1 VSAGDCEAVME
12 SKINYTIVG
21 LFVVILTAAML
32 VFVYWLT
39 KQSGQQDYDHYYV
52 HLSESVAGLNTDAAV
67 KYRGVDVGS
76 VVRIRL
82 NPDNPEEVQ
91 LLLSITRDT
100 AVKTDTTASIN
111 FYGITGLAYI
121 ELQGLDKNAPL
132 LRSTQDSIPVIPSR
146 LSTFKRID
154 QSLSQLAEKSA
165 RTLDNFNLLLGDE
178 NLKNFEDLLIESKEL
193 AKDLRGQLSGIQKL
207 VDNGVVMESQVTEAA
222 QQVSAASVSVK
233 HIADSLEKNTAG
245 LSQEMSRGMR
255 ESFSSLNQL
264 LSDLDILT
272 GNLQATIQ
280 NIKTSPADLLFKQT
294 QSRPGPGEEGY
305 HEQ

>member
-1 VSAGDCEAVME
+1 MSAGDCEVVME

>member
-1 VSAGDCEAVME
+1 ME

-67 KYRGVDVGS
+67 KYRGVDVGT

-132 LRSTQDSIPVIPSR
+132 LRSTQDSIPVISSR
-146 LSTFKRID
+146 PSTFKRID

-207 VDNGVVMESQVTEAA
+207 VDNGVVMESQVAEAA

>member
-1 VSAGDCEAVME
+1 ME

-21 LFVVILTAAML
+21 FFVVILTTAML

-39 KQSGQQDYDHYYV
+39 KQSGQQDYDDYYV

-67 KYRGVDVGS
+67 KYRGVDVGT

-91 LLLSITRDT
+91 LLLNITRDT

-146 LSTFKRID
+146 PSTFKRID
-154 QSLSQLAEKSA
+154 QSLSQLAAKSA

-178 NLKNFEDLLIESKEL
+178 NLKNFGDLLIETKEL
-193 AKDLRGQLSGIQKL
+193 AKDLRDQLSGIQNL
-207 VDNGVVMESQVTEAA
+207 VDNGVVMESQITEAA

-233 HIADSLEKNTAG
+233 HLADSLEKNTAG

-264 LSDLDILT
+264 LSDLDMLT

-280 NIKTSPADLLFKQT
+280 NIKTSPADLFFKQT
-294 QSRPGPGEEGY
+294 QARPGPGEEGY
-305 HEQ
+305 HEK

>member
-1 VSAGDCEAVME
+1 MSEGDCEAVME

-21 LFVVILTAAML
+21 LFVVILTAALL

-39 KQSGQQDYDHYYV
+39 KQSGQQDYDHYHV

-82 NPDNPEEVQ
+82 NPDNSEEVQ

-132 LRSTQDSIPVIPSR
+132 LSRAQDTIPVIPSR
-146 LSTFKRID
+146 PSTFKRID

-165 RTLDNFNLLLGDE
+165 HTLDNINLLLGDE
-178 NLKNFEDLLIESKEL
+178 NLKNFEGLLFETKEL
-193 AKDLRGQLSGIQKL
+193 TKDLRGQLGGIQKL
-207 VDNGVVMESQVTEAA
+207 VENGVVMESQVTEAA
-222 QQVSAASVSVK
+222 IQVSAASVSVK
-233 HIADSLEKNTAG
+233 QIADSLEKNTAG

-255 ESFSSLNQL
+255 ESFSALNQL

-294 QSRPGPGEEGY
+294 QARPGPGEEGY